1 MLDVLEEFGLNA
13 GRVWNALN
21 TQGPLNE
28 TQLLEETSLRSN
40 ELSAAVGW
48 LSRENKICE
57 ENGFYRLDETNLTI
71 KIGSNAGKIWQ
82 FLAALEERIDIDDI
96 SIKLQIN
103 DKDTYFA
110 LGWLAREGKI
120 HLLRDE
126 KKF

>member
-1 MLDVLEEFGLNA
+1 MLDVVEEFGLNA

-21 TQGPLNE
+21 SQGPLSE
-28 TQLLEETSLRSN
+28 IQLLEETSLRLD

-57 ENGFYRLDETNLTI
+57 DNGIYKLDETNLTI

-82 FLAALEERIDIDDI
+82 LLTTLEESIDTTEITK
-96 SIKLQIN
+96 KLQI
-103 DKDTYFA
+103 DRKDTYFA

-120 HLLRDE
+120 HLLKD
-126 KKF
+126 KK